1 MVFSDSFVKSAVGL
15 KKHNGVK
22 YQTTAQRI
30 SGLIPPGSHG
40 VNHSKWFRLEPC
52 PQSCCLLGYPIDI
65 PIDGVVVLLTI
76 TIVS

>member
-1 MVFSDSFVKSAVGL
+1 MVFSDSLVKSAVGV

-30 SGLIPPGSHG
+30 SGLIPAGSHG
-40 VNHSKWFRLEPC
+40 INHSKYFRIELC
-52 PQSCCLLGYPIDI
+52 PQSFYLLGYPIDI
-65 PIDGVVVLLTI
+65 AIDGVVVLLTV